1 MKPKILFLVLLFSF
15 ICAQEK
21 RQIATEQVRI
31 YHSRC
36 DSTIAAI
43 ALRILEEKQEKLQEV
58 YGLEK
63 AYIEVY
69 IAADQAEYARLAGS
83 ASPHWSIGLSAGNR
97 MLVKSPSFSRQSLQ
111 EFQKTLLHECV
122 HLALSE
128 YPLPLWFNEGLAQ
141 YEAGTFSMEQKILLA
156 RTVLAN
162 AFLTFR
168 QIEELQE
175 MSANRAGLAYA
186 QSVSAVDFL
195 ISNYGTELLEKYL
208 LFSKKYN
215 DFSTAFRN
223 TYLMTPEHFEKR
235 WQDYVKKRYRF
246 YLALDLRGTFWLF
259 LSCLLILGYILTK
272 LRRRRILKRWEQE
285 EAGSI
290 LNSGEGDSSAEN
302 AGRK

>member
-21 RQIATEQVRI
+21 LQIVAEQVRI
-31 YHSRC
+31 YHSRR
-36 DSTIAAI
+36 DSTIAAM
-43 ALRILEEKQEKLQEV
+43 ALRTLEEKQEKLQET

-63 AYIEVY
+63 AHIEVY
-69 IAADQAEYARLAGS
+69 IAADPAEYSRLAGS
-83 ASPHWSIGLSAGNR
+83 ASPFWSMGLASGNR
-97 MLVKSPSFSRQSLQ
+97 MLIKSPSFSRQSLQ

-128 YPLPLWFNEGLAQ
+128 YPLPLWFNEGFAQ

-175 MSANRAGLAYA
+175 MSASRAELAYA

-195 ISNYGTELLEKYL
+195 ISNYGRELLEKCL

-215 DFSTAFRN
+215 DFPTAFRN
-223 TYLMTPEHFEKR
+223 AYLMTPEHFEKR
-235 WQDYVKKRYRF
+235 WQDHAKKRYRF

-259 LSCLLILGYILTK
+259 LSGLLILGYILTK
-272 LRRRRILKRWEQE
+272 LRRRRILKKWEQE

-290 LNSGEGDSSAEN
+290 LNSDKGDTGAESTE
-302 AGRK
+302 RK